1 MDKQAVRHLIN
12 QRKRQFTE
20 QQLSR
25 LSLAALEKVER
36 HPKVMTAHTILLYYS
51 MKGEVDTHDLV
62 DRLWQQGKTVLLPRV
77 VSDTDMELVAYT
89 GRDHL
94 RAVGAFHILEHVGPP
109 VTDYRTIDIAII
121 PGVAFTADGKRL
133 GHGRGYYDRLLA
145 AMPQVYRLG
154 LCFPFQL
161 LPDLPTSAFDMTMD
175 EVVD

>member
-25 LSLAALEKVER
+25 LSLAALDKVER

-89 GRDHL
+89 
-94 RAVGAFHILEHVGPP
+94 
-109 VTDYRTIDIAII
+109 
-121 PGVAFTADGKRL
+121 
-133 GHGRGYYDRLLA
+133 
-145 AMPQVYRLG
+145 
-154 LCFPFQL
+154 
-161 LPDLPTSAFDMTMD
+161 
-175 EVVD
+175 